1 MIFLIFS
8 GLGYTKV
15 SKIRLSR
22 TWISRW
28 VQKNIIV
35 LLVYN
40 SQYHQHNSQR
50 GFDYDWKWLQDGDK
64 VSIRYDIFVKICNG
78 STWHLRKQ
86 FISEIEPR
94 FKCHNGWNSAYKR
107 QLVVI
112 ITVNPGWDQNSSAM
126 IKIAILVS
134 LLPSSQRFE
143 YFWHILSFNKTM
155 MIVIIIIIIIIITR
169 MIRTLLSRCVL
180 LA

>member
-1 MIFLIFS
+1 MIFLIFT

-86 FISEIEPR
+86 FISEIETR
-94 FKCHNGWNSAYKR
+94 FKCHSGWNSAYKR
-107 QLVVI
+107 QLVVKS
-112 ITVNPGWDQNSSAM
+112 P
-126 IKIAILVS
+126 AILAGIKTVQQWS
-134 LLPSSQRFE
+134 RSPSWWVCSP
-143 YFWHILSFNKTM
+143 HLS
-155 MIVIIIIIIIIITR
+155 
-169 MIRTLLSRCVL
+169 VL
-180 LA
+180 NISDIF